1 MMGSCAYLM
10 AFGNGPKFI
19 AQGRYD
25 MVACWTQAI
34 FGAIGVYCAYAFV
47 SSLPLNVLTKVIA
60 VIVYIT
66 AFLYL
71 HDAIKKGSA
80 A

>member
-1 MMGSCAYLM
+1 
-10 AFGNGPKFI
+10 
-19 AQGRYD
+19 

-47 SSLPLNVLTKVIA
+47 SNLPLETLTKVIA